1 MDNEYNYYKPE
12 SEVEPVTEEFEEVI
26 EEAEPAMGGAQEGIK
41 LKKQKKQ
48 KKIPKV
54 VSVACLALIF

>member
-48 KKIPKV
+48 KKIP
-54 VSVACLALIF
+54 FYEDE